1 MTRYFRLGV
10 QLLRKRRPLVLRE
23 RINSTI
29 RPYIK
34 RLMSTTCIYDV
45 TMPDA
50 PRNLFQNHYH
60 QFRQLSKATQGAWE
74 LDVDSE
80 KFKRSVGLNPSR
92 SHCLYINNS
101 YMIYIIINPLLWL
114 GISAYGGGILS
125 VYFSPDYFF
134 RNVNKIAAWIPD
146 NKKKKCLLL
155 IINNYC

>member
-60 QFRQLSKATQGAWE
+60 QFRQLSKATQGA
-74 LDVDSE
+74 
-80 KFKRSVGLNPSR
+80 
-92 SHCLYINNS
+92 
-101 YMIYIIINPLLWL
+101 
-114 GISAYGGGILS
+114 
-125 VYFSPDYFF
+125 
-134 RNVNKIAAWIPD
+134 
-146 NKKKKCLLL
+146 
-155 IINNYC
+155 